1 MKENA
6 KNLIVLAIS
15 IAALIVS
22 SITIVQSFKPESE
35 QSHSTYVGKK
45 REFWLFN
52 SDIADFNETKMGMP
66 HDTFSMPSINAI
78 QGDTIV
84 IHFFNTEDQGGDN
97 HSFTINDKPYNVN
110 VVLHPGE
117 NSTFSFNATTTGAFT
132 YYCIFHYPTM
142 RGQLV
147 VEPPPNGT

>member
-6 KNLIVLAIS
+6 KISIVLAIS
-15 IAALIVS
+15 IAALLVA
-22 SITIVQSFKPESE
+22 SITLIPSLKPETE
-35 QSHSTYVGKK
+35 ESHSIYEGKK

-52 SDIADFNETKMGMP
+52 SDIPEFNETKMGMP
-66 HDTFSMPSINAI
+66 HDTFSMPVINAI

-84 IHFFNTEDQGGDN
+84 IHFFNTEVAGGDD

-117 NSTFSFNATTTGAFT
+117 NSTFSFNATTSGVFT
-132 YYCIFHYPTM
+132 YYCMFHYPTM

-147 VEPPPNGT
+147 VQPAPSS